1 LGEGR
6 FLMTKVVFA
15 ENYAKLIFD
24 KALHDQ
30 LLREVIA
37 ADPVVEGM
45 TLTNTLA
52 QEQARTL
59 LADSDDY
66 F

>member
-1 LGEGR
+1 MSDLPVEEVAETIPDFHNTPKR
-6 FLMTKVVFA
+6 YARLM
-15 ENYAKLIFD
+15 
-24 KALHDQ
+24 
-30 LLREVIA
+30 EVIA

-52 QEQARTL
+52 QEQARAL

>member
-1 LGEGR
+1 
-6 FLMTKVVFA
+6 MTKVVFA